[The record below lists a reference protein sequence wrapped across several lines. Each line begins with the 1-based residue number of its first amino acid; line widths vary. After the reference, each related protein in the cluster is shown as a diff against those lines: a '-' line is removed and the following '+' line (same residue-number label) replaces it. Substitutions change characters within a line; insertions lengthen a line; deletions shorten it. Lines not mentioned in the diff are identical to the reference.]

1 MGTLNSINP
10 MAAALYFL
18 MTAGI
23 AMFSMNPVILTL
35 SLIGGIMFFFIRQK
49 NTNIKTHLYSLLL
62 FLIMAVINPFVN
74 HNGATVLFIMN
85 DNPIT
90 LEALIYGIFASAM
103 IISVLYWFRSFTS
116 IMTSDKLLYIFGG
129 LSPKLALILSMALR
143 FIPMFTRQTAKT
155 EQAQKAMGL
164 YKEDNIVDN
173 IKGKLNIFN
182 IIITWGLENGII
194 TADSMTARGYGTG
207 KRTSFSLFVWRKND
221 IAFLT
226 VSAILFAVTI
236 YGLSSSDFS
245 YYPYFSVSE
254 NSIIEIVCFAA
265 YGLLVTIPSFLEIKE
280 ALRWKFLK
288 SKA

>member
-62 FLIMAVINPFVN
+62 FVVMTVINPFVN

-103 IISVLYWFRSFTS
+103 IISVLYWFRNFTS

-164 YKEDNIVDN
+164 YKEDNIADN

-226 VSAILFAVTI
+226 ISAILFAVTI
-236 YGLSSSDFS
+236 YGLSSSEFS

-254 NSIIEIVCFAA
+254 NSIVEIICFTA

>member
-1 MGTLNSINP
+1 MGTLDSINP

-35 SLIGGIMFFFIRQK
+35 SLIGGIIFFFIRQK

-164 YKEDNIVDN
+164 YKEDNILDN

-226 VSAILFAVTI
+226 ISAILFAVTI

-254 NSIIEIVCFAA
+254 NSIIEIICFTA